1 MNSARKMG
9 NVLGGIVESTNN
21 GILPGILLGKCS
33 LWKLPWEKI
42 SSQLSNDMTVTF
54 HDKQMF
60 SFKFHYLVFVNLETM
75 LFISTNKYYYRYMNI
90 VRLCFQS
97 KGLLPPPLHRT
108 TPPPPKQQLQLANEV
123 IIHIEYTNPY
133 LAPGNITIKQYA
145 QCISP

>member
-1 MNSARKMG
+1 MNAARKMG

-60 SFKFHYLVFVNLETM
+60 SFKFHYLVTWYICKFRNHA
-75 LFISTNKYYYRYMNI
+75 FDIDKQI
-90 VRLCFQS
+90 
-97 KGLLPPPLHRT
+97 LL
-108 TPPPPKQQLQLANEV
+108 
-123 IIHIEYTNPY
+123 
-133 LAPGNITIKQYA
+133 
-145 QCISP
+145 